1 MMGVIGASLAV
12 SIVAVTVLAVIGKM
26 VSECAGCMKDWEG

>member
-1 MMGVIGASLAV
+1 MLKAGCIFLAV
-12 SIVAVTVLAVIGKM
+12 FLVIAVVTITGKM

>member
-1 MMGVIGASLAV
+1 MLKAGCVLLAV
-12 SIVAVTVLAVIGKM
+12 FIAAAAIAAITGKM

>member
-1 MMGVIGASLAV
+1 MLKVIGASLAV
-12 SIVAVTVLAVIGKM
+12 FIVAVTVLAAIWKM